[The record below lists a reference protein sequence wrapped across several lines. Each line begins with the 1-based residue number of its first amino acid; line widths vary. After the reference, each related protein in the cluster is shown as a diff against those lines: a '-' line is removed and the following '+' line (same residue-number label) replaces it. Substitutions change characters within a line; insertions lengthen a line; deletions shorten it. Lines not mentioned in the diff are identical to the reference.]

1 MLKNVI
7 KALCRA
13 STRLFAVAVFGAG
26 VPLLAVAQAP
36 YPNRPI
42 RIVVPYSPGT
52 AVDTLVRVISAD
64 LGKELGQSV
73 VVENRVGAASA
84 IGTAYAAKAAPDG
97 YTLLMAQNTHVI
109 TAASRKTPYH
119 PIDDFAPIGGMATGP
134 MVVLVNSTVPA
145 STFPQLVEYLRKS
158 RDEATYSS
166 PGVGSTGH
174 LFSLVLQEA
183 IGSTMRHV
191 PANGMTVAVMDVM
204 QNNTTL
210 VLSGVESTLPG
221 TASGRLKAIAL
232 TGKSPSR
239 LLPNVPSVAQ
249 SGYPDVDLSL
259 WIGMYAPAGTPRPII
274 DRVNAAMRSVVNM
287 PTIRQS
293 IADKGYDVALS
304 SPEEFATLT
313 RREFVQWTKVVE
325 KYGLRTNE

>member
-1 MLKNVI
+1 MLKNAITVLN
-7 KALCRA
+7 KACI
-13 STRLFAVAVFGAG
+13 RLGTAAIIIAG
-26 VPLLAVAQAP
+26 TPQLAAAQTP

-42 RIVVPYSPGT
+42 KIVVPYSPGT
-52 AVDTLVRVISAD
+52 AVDTLVRVISND
-64 LGKELGQSV
+64 LGKELGQAI
-73 VVENRVGAASA
+73 VVENRVGAAGA

-109 TAASRKTPYH
+109 TSASRKTPYH
-119 PIDDFAPIGGMATGP
+119 PIDDFAPIGGMATGQ

-145 STFPQLVEYLRKS
+145 STFPQLVEYLRKR

-174 LFSLVLQEA
+174 LFSLVLQDT

-204 QNNTTL
+204 QNNTTM

-239 LLPNVPSVAQ
+239 LLPNLPSVAQ
-249 SGYPDVDLSL
+249 SGYPDFDLSL

-274 DRVNAAMRSVVNM
+274 DRVNAAMRSVVNT
-287 PTIRQS
+287 PAIRQS
-293 IADKGYDVALS
+293 IAEKGYDVALS
-304 SPEEFATLT
+304 SPEEFGSLT
-313 RREFVQWTKVVE
+313 RREFEQWTKVVE